1 MDPRTTNASGVGK
14 HFLGGLVQA
23 DVGGHVVEAVL
34 NDLRD
39 VVGSFEHVGY
49 LLKDRSTPLPYES
62 KPHEAVVHTN
72 RIQAKEVDVHGGL
85 LETGLGPRGANELH
99 MQILEG
105 GFDVGVVK
113 LALRDVEGLLGEH
126 DGVRFELSPHA
137 LASLKLAD
145 GQNERE
151 RHAAT
156 ERAHTDTR

>member
-99 MQILEG
+99 MQILES

-113 LALRDVEGLLGEH
+113 LALCDIERLLREH
-126 DGVRFELSPHA
+126 DRVRLQLSPHA
-137 LASLKLAD
+137 RAGLELAKR
-145 GQNERE
+145 QNERVK
-151 RHAAT
+151 HTVT
-156 ERAHTDTR
+156 ERAHTDM